1 MEDAGYVY
9 VIFYCLMGVMGVMG
23 VMGSLGMMGAAPNG
37 GSNLLAALINT
48 SSLFPLHSSLFILPS
63 SLIPLH
69 SSLFILPLNYITFI
83 SSTSNI
89 SAEYGGID
97 CPAPDS
103 P

>member
-1 MEDAGYVY
+1 
-9 VIFYCLMGVMGVMG
+9 MGVMGVMG
-23 VMGSLGMMGAAPNG
+23 VMGAAPNG

-48 SSLFPLHSSLFILPS
+48 S